1 MSKDQNTRHAKPWD
15 ENDDGSLTHAFTLA
29 ELDKDGFAIS
39 KKPIESM
46 NKGELLEMRN
56 NLRRAANT
64 YRAKAEAAA
73 KKSDE
78 QETTRWTMIMSEA
91 SRMANVV
98 NSQLDMNELASEKS
112 GYNDNQFRNADG
124 RRIQLLGRN
133 DRLADLNNSY
143 RDTND
148 FGFGEYIAAMVRG
161 TNDVSIKNALSE
173 GTDSAGGYTVPKRLL
188 SNVIDKM
195 RAKSTVIQAGA
206 LTVPLDTQVTTIA
219 RIASDPAAGWRM
231 ENAAVAE
238 SDPTFEGV
246 TFNARS
252 LAVLVKV
259 SRELLDDSV
268 NIDQALTMAFAG
280 AMAGEADRVAL
291 FGSGTAP
298 EPRGVFNTTNI
309 NSVSMGANGAALTSY
324 GKLLDFLYELEL
336 DNAGKPTAAIQHPRT
351 WRTIQG
357 FADTTN
363 QPLQPPPALANLP
376 QLVSTTVPINQ
387 TQGTAN
393 NASSVIVGD
402 FSQLLIG
409 IRQEMR
415 IEILREAFASN
426 LQYGFLCHLR
436 MDVAVAHPESFCK
449 LIGITP

>member
-1 MSKDQNTRHAKPWD
+1 MSKNTHSKQAQPWD
-15 ENDDGSLTHAFTLA
+15 ENDDGSLTHVFTLA

-39 KKPIESM
+39 KKPVESM

-56 NLRRAANT
+56 TLRRASNS
-64 YRAKAEAAA
+64 YHAKAEAAA
-73 KKSDE
+73 KKLDK
-78 QETTRWTMIMSEA
+78 QETERYTMIMSEA
-91 SRMANVV
+91 SRMAGVV
-98 NSQLDMNELASEKS
+98 DRQLDLNELVAEKGGS
-112 GYNDNQFRNADG
+112 GENQFRSADG

-133 DRLADLNNSY
+133 DRLADLNNTY
-143 RDTND
+143 RDTDD

-161 TNDVSIKNALSE
+161 TNDAAIKNALSE

-188 SNVIDKM
+188 SNVIDRM
-195 RAKSTVIQAGA
+195 RSKSTVIQAGA

-231 ENAAVAE
+231 ENASVAE

-246 TFNARS
+246 TFTARS

-259 SRELLDDSV
+259 SRELLEDSA

-280 AMAGEADRVAL
+280 AMAAEADRVAL

-298 EPRGVFNTTNI
+298 EPRGIFNTTNV
-309 NSVSMGANGAALTSY
+309 NSVSMGTNGAQLTSY
-324 GKLLDFLYELEL
+324 GKLLDCLYELEL

-357 FADTTN
+357 FADSTN

-387 TQGTAN
+387 VQGGAS

-402 FSQLLIG
+402 FSQLLLG

-449 LIGITP
+449 LIGIIP